1 MIVEIRDAGGNTV
14 SAPANATMTVTGYD
28 AEAVGGPKSAEMTLV
43 GPQSALWQATRWL
56 GHRIT
61 ILADNGQRVWYGM
74 LHEVTIA
81 TGSIEVGLSLANMYN
96 RVAVAYTY
104 EPPGG
109 AVERATTDWAE
120 NSESVLRYGYKEL
133 MYSMSDTNLT
143 QAEAQRDTLLTAFG
157 QPPPVLRI
165 TPGGTPMA
173 TLRCIGLYDT
183 LDWRYY
189 SNSAGKEEHSAGGQQ
204 QPVGQGFTASTIGF
218 TSDGRIHDSGN
229 RLDELLSDIRVQVTG
244 SGSNNG
250 AHLITGRGADGENY
264 TASTI
269 SFDTT
274 DDVLDSASGMGFLS
288 SDDIITISGSA
299 SNNGTMRVKSAAAD
313 HITVTQSISTES
325 AGASVTIAQFG
336 SVITETTFT
345 NELPSASVTITAH
358 GQKVA
363 QSFTLA
369 ANHTWTVDKIEI
381 NCKKVGSPADN
392 LKVELCSD
400 SAGSPGS
407 ALVSATVAAAGIG
420 TDSDWIEFDMGNTQS
435 ITYGTTYWIVVSRTG
450 SNEIANYYVVDVD
463 EDLGYSGGSLKVYT
477 GSAWTTRYNDADM
490 AFRILGAELTTTQI
504 SSIYSSAGQFF
515 SAIDVVDSSGVYGNQ
530 YREGDKTAKAEID
543 DLISSGTSGT
553 SRLLATVTPDAVLKI
568 YAQPSTSEADIVL
581 RSNGQIGW
589 PSGGL
594 ITSGWLPVGR
604 WIQLADIPRSVDA
617 LASLANIFIE
627 RADYRD
633 GQLQIEPQ
641 GMPTPWDVG
650 KL

>member
-1 MIVEIRDAGGNTV
+1 MIVEIRTSGNNTV
-14 SAPANATMTVTGYD
+14 SIPANATMTVTGYD

-43 GPQSALWQATRWL
+43 GPLSALWQATRWL
-56 GHRIT
+56 GHRVT

-74 LHEVTIA
+74 LHEVVIA

-109 AVERATTDWAE
+109 AVERATTDWSE
-120 NSESVLRYGYKEL
+120 NSESILRYGYKEL

-143 QAEAQRDTLLTAFG
+143 QAEAQRDTLLAAFG
-157 QPPPVLRI
+157 QPQPVLRI

-189 SNSAGKEEHSAGGQQ
+189 SNSAGKEEHSTGGQQ
-204 QPVGQGFTASTIGF
+204 QALGQGFTASTIAF

-229 RLDELLSDIRVQVTG
+229 RLDELLSDHRVQVTG
-244 SGSNNG
+244 SASNNG
-250 AHLITGRGADGENY
+250 AHLITGRGNDGESY
-264 TASTI
+264 TATTI

-288 SDDIITISGSA
+288 QDDIITISGSA

-313 HITVTQSISTES
+313 HITVTQSISTAS

-336 SVITETTFT
+336 SVTTETTFT
-345 NELPSASVTITAH
+345 NELPSASVTFVVH

-363 QSFTLA
+363 QSFSLA
-369 ANHTWTVDKIEI
+369 ADNTWTVDKIEI
-381 NCKKVGSPADN
+381 NMKKVGAPADSA
-392 LKVELCSD
+392 KVELCSD
-400 SAGSPGS
+400 SSGSPGS
-407 ALVSATVAAAGIG
+407 VLVYATVASADIG
-420 TDSDWIEFDMGNTQS
+420 TDSDWIVFDLGNTQA
-435 ITYGTTYWIVVSRTG
+435 IAYGTTYWIVISRTS
-450 SNEIANYYVVDVD
+450 SNEIANYYAVDVD
-463 EDLGYSGGSLKVYT
+463 EDLGYSRGSLKLYT
-477 GSAWTTRYNDADM
+477 GSAWTTRYNDADL
-490 AFRILGAELTTTQI
+490 AFRILGAELTTTQVD
-504 SSIYSSAGQFF
+504 SIYDGVGQFF
-515 SAIDVVDSSGVYGNQ
+515 STIDVVDSSGVYSNQ

-543 DLISSGTSGT
+543 DLLASGTST
-553 SRLLATVTPDAVLKI
+553 ANRMLATVTPDGALKI
-568 YAQPSTSEADIVL
+568 YAQPTAGEGDIVL
-581 RSNGQIGW
+581 RSTGQVGW
-589 PSGGL
+589 PAGGL
-594 ITSGWLPVGR
+594 ITDGWLPVAR

-617 LASLANIFIE
+617 LAGLANIFIE

-633 GQLQIEPQ
+633 GNLQIEPA
-641 GMPTPWDVG
+641 GMPSPWDVG

>member
-1 MIVEIRDAGGNTV
+1 MIVEIRTSGNDTI
-14 SAPANATMTVTGYD
+14 AIPANATLTVTGYD
-28 AEAVGGPKSAEMTLV
+28 AEAVGGPKSAEMTMV

-56 GHRIT
+56 GHRVT
-61 ILADNGQRVWYGM
+61 IIADNGQRVWYGM
-74 LHEVTIA
+74 LHEVVIA

-96 RVAVAYTY
+96 RIAVAYTY

-157 QPPPVLRI
+157 APQPVLRI
-165 TPGGTPMA
+165 ATGGTPMA

-189 SNSAGKEEHSAGGQQ
+189 SDSAGLEEHASGGQQ
-204 QPVGQGFTASTIGF
+204 QALGQGFTASTIGF

-229 RLDELLSDIRVQVTG
+229 RLDELLSDHNVQVTG
-244 SGSNNG
+244 SSSNNG
-250 AHLITGRGADGENY
+250 AHLITGRGSDGESY
-264 TASTI
+264 TAATI

-288 SDDIITISGSA
+288 QDDIITITGSA

-313 HITVTQSISTES
+313 HITVTQSISVES
-325 AGASVTIAQFG
+325 AGASVTVAQFG
-336 SVITETTFT
+336 NVTTGTTFV
-345 NELPSASVTITAH
+345 NELPSASVTLVVH

-363 QSFTLA
+363 QSFSLA
-369 ANHTWTVDKIEI
+369 ADNTWTVNKIEI
-381 NCKKVGSPADN
+381 NCKKVGAPADSMQ
-392 LKVELCSD
+392 VDLCSD

-407 ALVSATVAAAGIG
+407 VLVSDTVVAADIG

-435 ITYGTTYWIVVSRTG
+435 ISYGTTYWIVVSRTG
-450 SNEIANYYVVDVD
+450 SNDIDDYYVVDVD
-463 EDLGYSGGSLKVYT
+463 EDLGYSRGSLKLYT

-490 AFRILGAELTTTQI
+490 SFRILGAELTTTQVDR
-504 SSIYSSAGQFF
+504 IYDSVGQFF
-515 SAIDVVDSSGVYGNQ
+515 SSIDVADSSGVYSNQ

-543 DLISSGTSGT
+543 DLLSGGTST
-553 SRLLATVTPDAVLKI
+553 ANRMLATVTPDGALKI
-568 YAQPSTSEADIVL
+568 YAQPAAGESDIVL
-581 RSNGQIGW
+581 HSTGKVGW

-594 ITSGWLPVGR
+594 ITNGWLPVGR
-604 WIQLADIPRSVDA
+604 WIQLADIPRGVDA

-633 GQLQIEPQ
+633 GNLQIEPA

-650 KL
+650 TI

>member
-1 MIVEIRDAGGNTV
+1 MIVEIRTSGGDTIPI
-14 SAPANATMTVTGYD
+14 PANATLTVSGYD
-28 AEAVGGPKSAEMTLV
+28 AEAIGGPKSAEMTMV

-56 GHRIT
+56 GHRVT
-61 ILADNGQRVWYGM
+61 IINDVGQRVWYGM
-74 LHEVTIA
+74 LYEVVVA
-81 TGSIEVGLSLANMYN
+81 TGSIEVGLSLSNMYN
-96 RVAVAYTY
+96 RVCVAYTY

-109 AVERATTDWAE
+109 AVERATTAWAE
-120 NSESVLRYGYKEL
+120 NSESVTRYGYKEL
-133 MYSMSDTNLT
+133 IYSMSDTNAT
-143 QAEAQRDTLLTAFG
+143 QAETQRDTLLQAFG
-157 QPPPVLRI
+157 TPQPVLRI
-165 TPGGTPMA
+165 ASSDVPMA
-173 TLRCIGLYDT
+173 TLRCMGLYDT

-189 SNSAGKEEHSAGGQQ
+189 NNSAGKEEHTTGGQQ
-204 QPVGQGFTASTIGF
+204 QPIGQGFTASTIGF

-244 SGSNNG
+244 SASNNG
-250 AHLITGRGADGENY
+250 AHVITGRGADGESY

-288 SDDIITISGSA
+288 SDDIVTISGSA

-313 HITVTQSISTES
+313 HITVTQSISTAG
-325 AGASVTIAQFG
+325 AGASVTITQFG
-336 SVITETTFT
+336 SVSTDSALI

-358 GQKVA
+358 GQKIA
-363 QSFTLA
+363 QSFSLA
-369 ANHTWTVDKIEI
+369 ANYTWTVDKIEI
-381 NCKKVGSPADN
+381 NCKKAGSPADN

-407 ALVSATVAAAGIG
+407 VLVSDTVAAADIG

-435 ITYGTTYWIVVSRTG
+435 ISYGTTYWIVVSRTG
-450 SNEIANYYVVDVD
+450 SNDIDDYFIVDVD
-463 EDLGYSGGSLKVYT
+463 EDLGYSRGSLLVYT

-504 SSIYSSAGQFF
+504 SSIYSSMAQYF
-515 SAIDVVDSSGVYGNQ
+515 SAIDVADSSGVYSNQ
-530 YREGDKTAKAEID
+530 YRDGDKTAKAEID
-543 DLISSGTSGT
+543 DLLAVGASGGA
-553 SRLLATVTPDAVLKI
+553 RMLATVTGDGALKI
-568 YAQPSTSEADIVL
+568 YEQPGTSEADL
-581 RSNGQIGW
+581 LMRSTGQISW

-594 ITSGWLPVGR
+594 IAPGWLPVAQ
-604 WIQLADIPRSVDA
+604 WIQLADIPRNVDA
-617 LASLANIFIE
+617 LASLANIFVE

-650 KL
+650 KI